1 MRCNVFDMDL
11 TGVFDE
17 MLEQMQAPGQ
27 REAAQSA
34 FTATPE
40 ELGKAAVKQASGDAE
55 IVRLMSEIKD
65 IAK

>member
-17 MLEQMQAPGQ
+17 MLDRMNEPGQ
-27 REAAQSA
+27 REKMQAA
-34 FTATPE
+34 FHATPE